1 MLKTNRMCLIAAITL
16 CSILFFCC
24 PALSKVRVV
33 TTTTDLAAITQEVG
47 KDKVQVESLARGNQD
62 PHFVDSKPSFM
73 VKLQKADL
81 LVVVGLD
88 LEIGYIQPLIDGSRN
103 PKIRKGSTGYVD
115 ASAGCEIL
123 QIPTVKVER
132 SMGDIHIYG
141 NPHYWL
147 DPANGKVI
155 AKNIA
160 VALSRVDP
168 INAGFYA
175 ENAKSF
181 GKRIDKKLEEWKKK
195 LAPYKGTEIIT
206 FHNSWPNFAR
216 RFEIV
221 VAGHIEPKPGIPPTP
236 SHTVSVISTIKEKGI
251 KVIVVEPYFDKKA
264 PNAIASKTGA
274 KVLVLPT
281 SVGGVQGT
289 DDYFAL
295 FDYIVSQLAAALGG

>member
-1 MLKTNRMCLIAAITL
+1 MLKSNKVCLTIAISFFAF
-16 CSILFFCC
+16 LFFCH
-24 PALSKVRVV
+24 PVFSLVRVV

-47 KDKVQVESLARGNQD
+47 KDKVQVESLSRGNQD
-62 PHFVDSKPSFM
+62 PHFVDPKPSFM

-81 LVVVGLD
+81 LIVVGLD

-103 PKIRKGSTGYVD
+103 PKIRKGGAGYMD

-123 QIPTVKVER
+123 QIPNVKVER

-147 DPANGKVI
+147 DPVNGKVI

-168 INAGFYA
+168 ANAGFYS

-181 GKRIDKKLEEWKKK
+181 GKRIDEKLEEWKKK
-195 LAPYKGTEIIT
+195 LAPCKGAEIIT
-206 FHNSWPNFAR
+206 YHNSWPNFAR
-216 RFEIV
+216 RFGIV
-221 VAGHIEPKPGIPPTP
+221 VAGHVEPKPGIPPTP
-236 SHTVSVISTIKEKGI
+236 SHTVSVISTIKEIGI
-251 KVIVVEPYFDKKA
+251 KAIVVEPYFDKKA

-274 KVLVLPT
+274 KVLVLPP

-295 FDYIVSQLAAALGG
+295 FDYIVSQLASALGG